1 MVRAERLMFSRH
13 VVPFKSRG
21 TRTSRIP
28 AQVAPLTPLFAALTR
43 QSQLSHSL
51 DFETLYFDI
60 LAQLSRVNP
69 LFATLTKNTR
79 GGGYSAPIPHPPL
92 RYLLTLFLP
101 STYTHF
107 AFSYEE
113 LCI

>member
-1 MVRAERLMFSRH
+1 MFSRH
-13 VVPFKSRG
+13 AVPFKPRG
-21 TRTSRIP
+21 TRTSRVP
-28 AQVAPLTPLFAALTR
+28 AQVAPLTPLFATLTG

-51 DFETLYFDI
+51 DFKTLYFDI
-60 LAQLSRVNP
+60 LAQLSRVNL

-79 GGGYSAPIPHPPL
+79 RGGYSAPIPHLPL

-107 AFSYEE
+107 SFSYEE
-113 LCI
+113 PCI